1 MHLPWPIVKPIPC
14 HIVLQINLI
23 SREPLT
29 RSPTLIALDT
39 LFAYPHKRR
48 KKELEKTLKALADPS
63 RLRILN
69 ILLQQEVWV
78 CDRQSVLE
86 LPQPLL
92 SRHLAYL
99 RNAGLVRDR
108 RDGPRVWYSL
118 ALDDEVGRAVREFLQ
133 KVLPV
138 FEAFRADLRRLGQ
151 FTESCTTPR
160 GLRRF
165 NG

>member
-1 MHLPWPIVKPIPC
+1 M
-14 HIVLQINLI
+14 
-23 SREPLT
+23 
-29 RSPTLIALDT
+29 
-39 LFAYPHKRR
+39 
-48 KKELEKTLKALADPS
+48 KELEKTLKALADPS

-69 ILLQQEVWV
+69 ILFQQETCV
-78 CDRQSVLE
+78 CDLQSVLG

-133 KVLPV
+133 RLFPL
-138 FEAFRADLRRLGQ
+138 FETFQTDSARMRQ
-151 FTESCTTPR
+151 FTESCAAPR
-160 GLRRF
+160 GHQKFRRRTSAF
-165 NG
+165 EEVTS